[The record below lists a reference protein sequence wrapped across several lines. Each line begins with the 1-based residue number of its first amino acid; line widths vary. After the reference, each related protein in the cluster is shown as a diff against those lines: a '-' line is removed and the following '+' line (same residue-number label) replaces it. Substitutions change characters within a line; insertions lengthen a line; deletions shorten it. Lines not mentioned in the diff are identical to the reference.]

1 MMETQNMHKVAP
13 LAKIVMHIILG
24 FQTNP
29 WLHVTNKTQNIL
41 GYHTARLNS
50 LEFTKTLQLWSL
62 WNDKHLYG
70 A

>member
-1 MMETQNMHKVAP
+1 
-13 LAKIVMHIILG
+13 LG